1 MKNSDLRDKI
11 IKRIPNLEPKF
22 WSYHTDAFN
31 EINKVVWTYIHPNIR
46 DSQPMAFACRSRNTT
61 GVYEIYINP
70 NVPYECYEPLELHE
84 FGHVIF
90 THMSLLE
97 NQRKILIQ
105 KIMSYWNRFEK
116 HIEDNALK
124 TKEDIQEAAKIV
136 CDAII
141 NIAMDYEVN
150 SKLFTDDEWETFVE
164 YTQWASIKAAASAP
178 NTKREELEKII
189 EWLDTKPE
197 DRDPLFSPCWP
208 ESDGFPKGLD
218 YRQYIDLML
227 MKPDNAMDAIK
238 KAIGKMKSGQ
248 GSDSN
253 QCTEPGQGGNSN
265 QTGHGGK
272 ISKKDLE
279 KILKEHSDANNEVS
293 NSTIDTAEK
302 QDDAEQGTANSAN
315 REKFNV
321 SGWSP
326 TGHFVDDRV
335 YDIKNSKALSRK
347 ILKDIINKQI
357 LLCRQDNLYYYNRQ
371 KYNSNLMI
379 SKMRSEDLYKP
390 GNIYLLVDCSGSIGS
405 DVIENIIGVI
415 KNISKKCGPHSRIIW
430 WDTDLAGDYLLK
442 NIKDPSHCGG
452 TNISSGIRYVA
463 KNYLK
468 RSNDKLIILSDY
480 EDSLHMWYDE
490 LEHIRKND
498 CIGICWGNIKGNPTE
513 ILKQLCRTYQD
524 NDTTFF
530 SKFIKKLPTTLVNI
544 GSEQSW

>member
-1 MKNSDLRDKI
+1 MENNDLRDKI
-11 IKRIPNLEPKF
+11 IKRIPNLEQRF
-22 WSYHTDAFN
+22 WSYHSDASS

-46 DSQPMAFACRSRNTT
+46 DSQPLAFACRSRNTT

-116 HIEDNALK
+116 HIEDNVLK
-124 TKEDIQEAAKIV
+124 TKEDIQEASKII
-136 CDAII
+136 CDAIV

-150 SKLFTDDEWETFVE
+150 SKLFTDDEWKVFVE
-164 YTQWASIKAAASAP
+164 YIQWASIKASASAP
-178 NTKREELEKII
+178 NTKKEELEKII

-197 DRDPLFSPCWP
+197 DRDLLFSPCWP
-208 ESDGFPKGLD
+208 ENDGFPKGLD

-248 GSDSN
+248 GNGSGNGSGQGGDSN
-253 QCTEPGQGGNSN
+253 QN
-265 QTGHGGK
+265 GHGGK
-272 ISKKDLE
+272 ISKADLE
-279 KILKEHSDANNEVS
+279 KILREHSDANNEVS
-293 NSTIDTAEK
+293 NGTIDNAEK

-315 REKFNV
+315 REKLN
-321 SGWSP
+321 SRGWSP
-326 TGHFVDDRV
+326 TGHFVDNRI
-335 YDIKNSKALSRK
+335 YDIRNSKALGRK
-347 ILKDIINKQI
+347 ILKDIINKQV

-379 SKMRSEDLYKP
+379 SKMKSEDLYRP
-390 GNIYLLVDCSGSIGS
+390 GNIYLLVDCSCSIGS
-405 DVIENIIGVI
+405 DVIETIIGVV
-415 KNISKKCGPHSRIIW
+415 KDISKKCGPHSRIIW
-430 WDTDLAGDYLLK
+430 WDTTLAGDYPLK
-442 NIKDPSHCGG
+442 SIKSPNHFGG
-452 TNISSGIRYVA
+452 THISSGIKYVA
-463 KNYLK
+463 NNYLK

-480 EDSLHMWYDE
+480 EDSLHTWYDE
-490 LEHIRKND
+490 LEQIRKND
-498 CIGICWGNIKGNPTE
+498 CIGICWGNFKGSFTE

-524 NDTTFF
+524 DDNVFF
-530 SKFIKKLPTTLVNI
+530 PKFIKKLPTTLVNI
-544 GSEQSW
+544 GNEQDW